1 MQDHSIKLIDSTYPV
16 SHSREV
22 LLSLL
27 NDKITFLGVQIL
39 SFEERFGKDTKH
51 MKLRIKELE
60 NERSALVSYLNQL
73 DEDTLLEL
81 DCEISIKVLSE
92 PAIA

>member
-1 MQDHSIKLIDSTYPV
+1 MHDHSIKLIDSTYPV

-39 SFEERFGKDTKH
+39 SFEERFGKDTMH
-51 MKLRIKELE
+51 IKLRVKELE
-60 NERSALVSYLNQL
+60 NERKALVSYLNQL
-73 DEDTLLEL
+73 HDDTLLEL

-92 PAIA
+92 SVVA